1 MFSMPVIR
9 SEARSGP
16 VHQKHGR
23 KSFTTPNIGET
34 SLVFASLADSVFHN
48 HTVWLGASIL
58 VLAIA
63 CMIHHIW
70 PMRLTRV
77 LVTVMKETEKVFYDA
92 VEAGELPRDAGTEEE
107 LLGLQ
112 KKVSEIREDS
122 LRNSLSTWT
131 ALGDFFKGRSI
142 TLLQC
147 RDDIQRFNTHLEILK
162 ETQMRTHLNSTNPGT
177 AALAMSLKRRHNR

>member
-1 MFSMPVIR
+1 M
-9 SEARSGP
+9 
-16 VHQKHGR
+16 
-23 KSFTTPNIGET
+23 PNIGET

-58 VLAIA
+58 TLPIA
-63 CMIHHIW
+63 CMIHHIR

-77 LVTVMKETEKVFYDA
+77 LVTDMKETEKLYYDA

-122 LRNSLSTWT
+122 LHYVILTIIIEKDFKGNPDAHPSDLHQPRNSRVGHVPQEATQSLRSCTCLYPRFAIISSRFAVVMLLSV
-131 ALGDFFKGRSI
+131 
-142 TLLQC
+142 
-147 RDDIQRFNTHLEILK
+147 
-162 ETQMRTHLNSTNPGT
+162 
-177 AALAMSLKRRHNR
+177 

>member
-1 MFSMPVIR
+1 M
-9 SEARSGP
+9 
-16 VHQKHGR
+16 
-23 KSFTTPNIGET
+23 PNIGQT
-34 SLVFASLADSVFHN
+34 SLVFASLADAVFHN

-58 VLAIA
+58 TLPIA
-63 CMIHHIW
+63 CMIHHIR

-77 LVTVMKETEKVFYDA
+77 LVTDMKETEKLYYDA

-107 LLGLQ
+107 LLDLQ

-122 LRNSLSTWT
+122 LRTSLSTWT
-131 ALGDFFKGRSI
+131 TLREFFQGRSI

-147 RDDIQRFNTHLEILK
+147 RDEIQRFNTRLEISK
-162 ETQMRTHLNSTNPGT
+162 ETQMRTHLTSTNRGT